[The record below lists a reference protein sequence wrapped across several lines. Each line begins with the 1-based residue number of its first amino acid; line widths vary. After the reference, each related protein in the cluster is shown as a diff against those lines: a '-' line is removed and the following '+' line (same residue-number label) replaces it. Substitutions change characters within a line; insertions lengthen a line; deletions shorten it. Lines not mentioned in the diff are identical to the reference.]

1 MEVHM
6 MNIGEILSDAVAY
19 PFNNIK
25 ALIIYAILG
34 IIASIAV
41 GGSLFAILLS
51 GKAITNVF
59 ASVSGIVGFL
69 IACIMFLLISGY
81 ELDILKFSINR
92 RSDAPGIDPTRQV
105 INAIKLIIVNVI
117 YYLIPALFALVLNFL
132 LGNGILTKII
142 IAIIYFVFT
151 FAQVMGKCRL
161 AESDSLSSALSIGEA
176 IGDLFKVGFLKLI
189 VVLVAIVVFI
199 VIIAVIISLIAG
211 LNSIIGS
218 LLLGIFAVYA
228 VFVINRA
235 LGLLYSD
242 A

>member
-1 MEVHM
+1 

-41 GGSLFAILLS
+41 GGSLFAVLLS
-51 GKAITNVF
+51 SKAITHVL

-132 LGNGILTKII
+132 LGNGILTNNYHSYYLFR
-142 IAIIYFVFT
+142 IYF
-151 FAQVMGKCRL
+151 C
-161 AESDSLSSALSIGEA
+161 SSYG
-176 IGDLFKVGFLKLI
+176 
-189 VVLVAIVVFI
+189 
-199 VIIAVIISLIAG
+199 
-211 LNSIIGS
+211 
-218 LLLGIFAVYA
+218 
-228 VFVINRA
+228 
-235 LGLLYSD
+235 
-242 A
+242 